1 MKVELEL
8 MKSKLEYPESNRD
21 MQDAVSK
28 YVEVDF
34 ETEDSDINRSFN
46 DNEESNQITFIQGNK
61 GAKNPGKLVFG
72 NNNNLFSLIPVQSAK
87 TNNNCD

>member
-1 MKVELEL
+1 MLISYKNNKEMKVELEL

-34 ETEDSDINRSFN
+34 ET
-46 DNEESNQITFIQGNK
+46 K
-61 GAKNPGKLVFG
+61 
-72 NNNNLFSLIPVQSAK
+72 
-87 TNNNCD
+87 